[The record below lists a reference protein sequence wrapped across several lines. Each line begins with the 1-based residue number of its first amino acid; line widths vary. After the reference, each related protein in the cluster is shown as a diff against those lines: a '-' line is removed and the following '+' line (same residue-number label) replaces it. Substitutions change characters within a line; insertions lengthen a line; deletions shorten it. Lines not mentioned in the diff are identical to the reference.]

1 MMRGL
6 VLRYAL
12 APACLLVAVLV
23 YLSPARALL
32 PPAGLFVF
40 AILIAAWFGGPG
52 PGLLAATLAA
62 ASMPQLV
69 PVSYPLLAGILDQ
82 PRFIAFSVIGLAVGW
97 WGLRRRSVEAALR
110 QSAQRY
116 ALAMEA
122 AGDGHTDWD
131 LVSGEFYISPRLLE
145 IVGHPADAVFADRAD
160 WVRRFP
166 FHPEDRPKWEA
177 AVAGHHAGRESH
189 FKMELRIVVRGE
201 VRWTSFHFLSTR
213 DADGRPIRWT
223 GSIGD
228 ITEQKRVEEALR
240 ASEERIGLA
249 MEASEEG
256 YIDCDVQTDRFIVSE
271 RMRQIFEVAPGTR
284 ITYRSDFNEQFRFCS
299 DEDAKTYSDA
309 MRTVSAQ
316 GGPDRYE
323 FQFRVVLPSGK
334 VKWIWTRSK
343 VTRDA
348 EGRALRR
355 IGVVADITAR
365 KLAEEGLRTSE
376 DRFARAVAGSY
387 DGV

>member
-110 QSAQRY
+110 QSEQRY
-116 ALAMEA
+116 ALAMQA

-145 IVGHPADAVFADRAD
+145 IVGHPPDARFADRAD

-177 AVAGHHAGRESH
+177 AVASHFAGRESH

-201 VRWTSFHFLSTR
+201 VRWTAFHFLSTR
-213 DADGRPIRWT
+213 DRAGQPIRWT

-240 ASEERIGLA
+240 AREERFRALTALSSDFYWETDTEHRYTSIEFG
-249 MEASEEG
+249 EAYVGMRDVSQKLGRTRWEVRSE
-256 YIDCDVQTDRFIVSE
+256 IDSPTPDEAGWAAHRAVCDAREPIVDFGFSRREDNGERFYEINGE
-271 RMRQIFEVAPGTR
+271 PRFGTR
-284 ITYRSDFNEQFRFCS
+284 
-299 DEDAKTYSDA
+299 
-309 MRTVSAQ
+309 
-316 GGPDRYE
+316 G
-323 FQFRVVLPSGK
+323 
-334 VKWIWTRSK
+334 
-343 VTRDA
+343 
-348 EGRALRR
+348 
-355 IGVVADITAR
+355 
-365 KLAEEGLRTSE
+365 
-376 DRFARAVAGSY
+376 
-387 DGV
+387 

>member
-82 PRFIAFSVIGLAVGW
+82 PRFIAFSAIGLAVGW

-110 QSAQRY
+110 QSEERY
-116 ALAMEA
+116 ALAMQA
-122 AGDGHTDWD
+122 AGDGHTDWN
-131 LVSGEFYISPRLLE
+131 LVSGAFYISPRLLE
-145 IVGHPADAVFADRAD
+145 IVGHPPDARFADRAD

-177 AVAGHHAGRESH
+177 AVASHFAGRESH

-201 VRWTSFHFLSTR
+201 VRWTAFHFLSTR
-213 DADGRPIRWT
+213 DAAGKPIRWT

-271 RMRQIFEVAPGTR
+271 RMREIFEVAPDTR
-284 ITYRSDFNEQFRFCS
+284 ITYRSDFNHQFRFCS
-299 DEDAKTYSDA
+299 DADARAYGDA
-309 MRTVSAQ
+309 MRAMSAQ

-323 FQFRVVLPSGK
+323 FEFQVVLTSGK
-334 VKWIWTRSK
+334 VKWIGTRSK

-348 EGRALRR
+348 EGHAMRR
-355 IGVVADITAR
+355 VGVVADITER
-365 KLAEEGLRTSE
+365 KLAEQALRESE
-376 DRFARAVAGSY
+376 KRYELAIAASGSGY
-387 DGV
+387 